1 LNLDDTDVRLSQFAL
16 FHSLVAETAKD
27 DGYPIILMGDFNVDA
42 AVHNGSSPEVRST
55 EGSLSYRMM
64 MDVIKGKGTDLQ
76 LISGENN
83 TETKLSYSDDW
94 HLDNLTD
101 VVYEK
106 FGYHPVT
113 FGDYN
118 KLNNGTLVP
127 AETILTH
134 HDQLMTVQSIDRL
147 LWLNNRD
154 GQPVNSSMS
163 LGNITI
169 EKFHVKKNESSLPFT
184 QISGKLFNI
193 KNTKYTSNFFITYTI
208 DHYGISALL
217 NLK

>member
-1 LNLDDTDVRLSQFAL
+1 LNLDDTNVRLSQFAL
-16 FHSLVAETAKD
+16 LHSLVAETAKD

-76 LISGENN
+76 LISGENS

-147 LWLNNRD
+147 LWLNNRA

-184 QISGKLFNI
+184 QISGK
-193 KNTKYTSNFFITYTI
+193 
-208 DHYGISALL
+208 
-217 NLK
+217 